1 MPMGQQL
8 VEGHGLQTEELGGL
22 TAGERIVAVP
32 QQRGQLDPAPDVHSA
47 ETMGLSLV
55 QTWPL
60 LTHVLEHPLSRDAQF
75 RH

>member
-32 QQRGQLDPAPDVHSA
+32 QQRGQLYSAPDVHSA
-47 ETMGLSLV
+47 ESMGLSLV
-55 QTWPL
+55 QTFPL
-60 LTHVLEHPLSRDAQF
+60 LTHVLEHPLCRDAHF
-75 RH
+75 GH